1 MEIRGTHLEIDKFYH
16 IFNRGINSKLTFLN
30 NENYNYFLQKVK
42 VYLVPYFDIYA
53 YCLMPNHFHFL
64 LKVKSVEEIAFSE
77 KKSGLHSE
85 DGFFS
90 KAIGK
95 LISSYTQSFNKVYQ
109 RSGPIFESPFK
120 RIHIDSDDYLR
131 NLIVYIHQ
139 NPENFYTYKFSS
151 YPAIISNAETNIMR
165 KDVLELFGDR
175 ENFIQCHLKEINL
188 NFVKDF

>member
-16 IFNRGINSKLTFLN
+16 IFNRGINSKLTFLS

-64 LKVKSVEEIAFSE
+64 LKVKSAEEIAFSE

-109 RSGPIFESPFK
+109 RSEPIFESPFK

-139 NPENFYTYKFSS
+139 NPENFNTYKFSS